1 MEDKDMPKAKKED
14 TGKGVVLKKLRNIT
28 CPYTGVRMISG
39 SEMSRIEEK
48 LKEDKSIREKLFLL
62 SKYARVMQP
71 VEHYV
76 YDRIINFLDSNPDKG
91 LMDFFSGNY
100 EYHLIKLKLE
110 ELKVIDSVDTK
121 STLLSAQTQM
131 ELRKETA
138 NCRNQILSSGPDVFF
153 KRKSFL
159 TSLGSIKARNPY
171 EARVLSDLMNLALF
185 LPTSGSSKNAFMVKY
200 SRREENEIL
209 RRLILGSVATIE
221 HVKPHSLGGVN
232 ELSNFMLTSN
242 NGNKYRENLPLS
254 VYLDRNP
261 GIPEYCQIYIN
272 EIIDNINKGKL
283 KGNECYPYTI
293 SRTLFDES
301 EGRILLDLSGYR
313 LSEFEATEMEK
324 RHWDEYAGN
333 ADIKESD
340 KRPLG
345 Q

>member
-1 MEDKDMPKAKKED
+1 MENNNKPKTKKED

-39 SEMSRIEEK
+39 SEMNRIEEK
-48 LKEDKSIREKLFLL
+48 LKEDKSTREKLFLL

-100 EYHLIKLKLE
+100 EYHLVKLKLE

-131 ELRKETA
+131 ELRKETTD
-138 NCRNQILSSGPDVFF
+138 CRNQILNSGTDEVFF

-185 LPTSGSSKNAFMVKY
+185 LPTSGSSKNAFIVKY

-209 RRLILGSVATIE
+209 RRFILGSVATIE
-221 HVKPHSLGGVN
+221 HVKPHSLGGAN

-272 EIIDNINKGKL
+272 EIIDNINKGRL

-293 SRTLFDES
+293 SKTLFDES
-301 EGRILLDLSGYR
+301 EGRILLDLSGYS

-324 RHWDEYAGN
+324 SF
-333 ADIKESD
+333 KEAEQSYRD
-340 KRPLG
+340 QK
-345 Q
+345 